1 MEYQKVELIG
11 TFLHD
16 KEMYI
21 GLRSQVA
28 DGKHEG
34 GGGLISSSQSGYC
47 VITPFKLSNSK

>member
-16 KEMYI
+16 EEMYI